1 MIARPLDLA
10 SRLRPSRPGTGA
22 LHYVNVAVL
31 ALFFSIFGSRFILAP
46 GLGVDFELP
55 TLPGA
60 RADASITAG
69 TVINVLRSGQI
80 FTEDGLVDIGQLR
93 DWLKARVGRGP
104 RPTLL
109 IRAST
114 GVTLAELVQIQ
125 GVARDA
131 GYGKVLWGAL
141 EPGPALPA
149 GAAQ

>member
-1 MIARPLDLA
+1 MIARPFDLS
-10 SRLRPSRPGTGA
+10 SRLRPARTGTGA
-22 LHYVNVAVL
+22 LHYVNVGLL

-46 GLGVDFELP
+46 GLGVDFALP
-55 TLPGA
+55 SLPGA
-60 RADASITAG
+60 EGNAAPTTG

-93 DWLKARVGRGP
+93 GWLRARVGPGP

-114 GVTLAELVQIQ
+114 GVTLAELMEIQ

-131 GYGKVLWGAL
+131 GYGKVLWGAQ
-141 EPGPALPA
+141 EAGPAPA
-149 GAAQ
+149 AVK